1 MTNRQKHLKRL
12 SEGREHRLKAT
23 ADKYAKLPE
32 SIREELA
39 ITAGVPNKRL
49 DLLSS
54 VDRRALFLACK
65 ALRKKL
71 DRSYLHLMSSHTMLE

>member
-1 MTNRQKHLKRL
+1 MSNRQKYLKRL
-12 SEGREHRLKAT
+12 SESRVRRLKAT

-32 SIREELA
+32 SIRAELA
-39 ITAGVPNKRL
+39 TAAGVQNTRL
-49 DLLSS
+49 DSLSGE
-54 VDRRALFLACK
+54 DRRALFQACK